1 MARLPPSCITLSGI
15 RGSAKAITTP
25 TSRIKRLYP
34 GDLLF
39 LFFFEKMGIFRI
51 LGRLLDDFAFNGK
64 YPMNTADSSNELTWI
79 IMETM
84 VRQTKTGLSSTVRDR
99 NSAYRRGL
107 GWEIDEEE
115 SSDRIRKPTLRL
127 ATYSTSLSK
136 MHSFTI
142 TTNDWQL
149 QFAELLTS
157 RNPLLQLA
165 FQLAV

>member
-1 MARLPPSCITLSGI
+1 
-15 RGSAKAITTP
+15 
-25 TSRIKRLYP
+25 
-34 GDLLF
+34 
-39 LFFFEKMGIFRI
+39 MGIFRI

-64 YPMNTADSSNELTWI
+64 YPMNTADSNNELTWI

-107 GWEIDEEE
+107 GWEIEEGRE
-115 SSDRIRKPTLRL
+115 SDRIRKPTLRL

-142 TTNDWQL
+142 TINDWQL
-149 QFAELLTS
+149 QFRNCRHLETLYCNWRFNWRYSNVAETIPRTILLRS
-157 RNPLLQLA
+157 QLL
-165 FQLAV
+165 